1 MTIVNTVT
9 ADYTHLQPLD
19 NRQDIIC

>member
-1 MTIVNTVT
+1 MIIVNTVT

-19 NRQDIIC
+19 IFSDKM